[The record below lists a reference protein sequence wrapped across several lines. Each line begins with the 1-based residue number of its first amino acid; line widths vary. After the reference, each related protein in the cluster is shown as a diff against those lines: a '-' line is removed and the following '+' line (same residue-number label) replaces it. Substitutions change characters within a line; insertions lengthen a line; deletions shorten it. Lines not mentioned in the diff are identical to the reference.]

1 MSRPSPSASSFDELP
16 HHKPE
21 PHFLDGMMALVSV
34 DGNWVPATPE
44 QWAAIVKGEEL
55 AHHQLVYFDVKAT
68 VGLYEYVI
76 CAEYNDGVKS
86 YIRNIKYG
94 TCRAVMLVSKPKVW
108 QGPKNPEFERR
119 R

>member
-1 MSRPSPSASSFDELP
+1 M
-16 HHKPE
+16 
-21 PHFLDGMMALVSV
+21 VSV
-34 DGNWVPATPE
+34 EGNWVPATDE

-55 AHHQLVYFDVKAT
+55 VHHQLVFYDVKAT

-76 CAEYNDGVKS
+76 CAEPKHGVKS

-94 TCRAVMLVSKPKVW
+94 TCRSVILVSKPTVW
-108 QGPKNPEFERR
+108 KGKKNPEFERR